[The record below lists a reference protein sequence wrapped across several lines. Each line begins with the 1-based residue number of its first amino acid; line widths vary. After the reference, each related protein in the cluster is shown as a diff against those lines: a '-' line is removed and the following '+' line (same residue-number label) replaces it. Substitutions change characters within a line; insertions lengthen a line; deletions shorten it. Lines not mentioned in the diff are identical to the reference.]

1 MFNPQAPTS
10 DVSTR
15 SLVFRQALAAA
26 FKSRRQN
33 LPPAPASLSALL
45 AGCQGGVQG
54 LLGKPGCRDALG
66 EIRARLFH
74 TPGRDAEAQTWWH
87 ESVASAVFAA
97 RLAQLDQAS
106 VPAAFVG
113 ALLHRSG
120 DALALK
126 ILARVELDYRMKLDG
141 ASRRDWCA
149 THSPEL
155 AERLVRTWNL
165 SAEVGA
171 CVLGWNRFGE
181 FAAEAGQNAAWAGK
195 NDAAG
200 AGGRAAAAV
209 DGVRAAG
216 AGGRAAVNGVR
227 AAGASEFGG
236 ETGERGLGAGE
247 CAAVYFGRLFAIEF
261 LQPQFC
267 VPGALDHAAAEMGL
281 SKDRVAQVRQE
292 DVRSLIRAL
301 D

>member
-1 MFNPQAPTS
+1 MFNPQAPIS

-33 LPPAPASLSALL
+33 LPPAPASLPALL

-54 LLGKPGCRDALG
+54 LLGRPGCRDALG

-97 RLAQLDQAS
+97 RLAQLERAS

-155 AERLVRTWNL
+155 AERLVRTWIL

-181 FAAEAGQNAAWAGK
+181 FAAGAAGK
-195 NDAAG
+195 SATGVGESAA
-200 AGGRAAAAV
+200 
-209 DGVRAAG
+209 
-216 AGGRAAVNGVR
+216 
-227 AAGASEFGG
+227 
-236 ETGERGLGAGE
+236 GAGE

-267 VPGALDHAAAEMGL
+267 VPGALDHAAAELGL

-292 DVRSLIRAL
+292 DVHSLIRAL